1 MTKIK
6 IKIDILKKKTINFSK
21 KNLFKKIFTHHFIL
35 IINYL
40 KIYLKIIMKKSKKN
54 LQI

>member
-21 KNLFKKIFTHHFIL
+21 KNLFKKIL
-35 IINYL
+35 N
-40 KIYLKIIMKKSKKN
+40 KNIYTSFHIDNQLLKN
-54 LQI
+54 LFKNNNEKK